1 MDINDMLEKWVPHL
15 AMNRI
20 DTSTLATK
28 DKFKEI
34 VANIILLAGS
44 KSSLSFTL
52 EDFTLEDFTLED
64 LAVLSYYRDSLP
76 YYSINILPN
85 FHDFTLTEDN
95 NSCQCR
101 GYSLIDGN
109 KYISVLFY
117 IVYKGKG
124 AFQSVERQV
133 YE

>member
-1 MDINDMLEKWVPHL
+1 MMRYGSMDINDMLEKWVPHL

-44 KSSLSFTL
+44 KPSLS
-52 EDFTLEDFTLED
+52 FTLED

-109 KYISVLFY
+109 KYISVQFY
-117 IVYKGKG
+117 IFYKGKG
-124 AFQSVERQV
+124 VFQSVERQV

>member
-1 MDINDMLEKWVPHL
+1 MDINDILKERVPHL
-15 AMNRI
+15 SMNRI
-20 DTSTLATK
+20 DTATLATK

-52 EDFTLEDFTLED
+52 ED

-76 YYSINILPN
+76 YYSINIISN
-85 FHDFTLTEDN
+85 FHDFTLNGEN
-95 NSCQCR
+95 NSCQCH
-101 GYSLIDGN
+101 GYSLLDGTN
-109 KYISVLFY
+109 YISVQFY
-117 IVYKGKG
+117 IVSKGKG
-124 AFQSVERQV
+124 VFHSVERQV

>member
-44 KSSLSFTL
+44 KPSLS
-52 EDFTLEDFTLED
+52 FTLED

-85 FHDFTLTEDN
+85 FHDFTLNGEN
-95 NSCQCR
+95 NSCQCH
-101 GYSLIDGN
+101 GYSLLDGTN
-109 KYISVLFY
+109 YISVQFY

-124 AFQSVERQV
+124 VFHSVERQV